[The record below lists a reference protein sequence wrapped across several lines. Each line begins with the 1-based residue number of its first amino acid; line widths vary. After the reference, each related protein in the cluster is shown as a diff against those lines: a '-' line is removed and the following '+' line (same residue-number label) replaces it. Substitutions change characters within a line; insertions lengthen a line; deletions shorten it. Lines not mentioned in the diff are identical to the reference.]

1 MTKARPTGGLMT
13 LQSAAEQL
21 KIESQAPARWLRRY
35 LMTRERETGREILV
49 RVGKRGARRP
59 TYRVSLARL
68 RLVCPEL
75 FDDGRDQ
82 MERAVRTL
90 VGSIGKRLD
99 EIGEAVDEQAANTAA
114 LAEATRRR

>member
-21 KIESQAPARWLRRY
+21 KIESKDPARWLRRY
-35 LMTRERETGREILV
+35 LVARERETGREILV
-49 RVGKRGARRP
+49 RVGKGEQRP

-75 FDDGRDQ
+75 FDDGLDQ
-82 MERAVRTL
+82 VERAVRTL
-90 VGSIGKRLD
+90 VGSIGRRLD
-99 EIGEAVDEQAANTAA
+99 EIGEAVDEQAANTAV